1 MNENSTV
8 LIVDDDFAGREA
20 LKGVLL
26 SQGYDLLEAENG
38 RQAIELAKEHI
49 PDIILLDVMMPEMD
63 GFEVCRRLRSDS
75 LLAEIPILMITA
87 LDDRKSR
94 LAGIEAGADDFISKP
109 YDRVELRTRVRTVTR
124 LNRYRRL
131 VLERARFVWV
141 IENDQDGYLI
151 LDEQGAITYANHA
164 AQALFNLPD
173 AEEGENLGLLQEIIK
188 DGFVLV
194 PPSRWEEWH
203 QLAAADEPVYLV
215 KPQDDSS
222 QPKWYEIHLLDLPWV
237 TKQQRLVRIQ
247 DVTERMTLQLESWSF
262 QAAANHKF
270 ITPLSNMMLSLQVIR
285 ILVANHPIPDLLEVV
300 ETMEIGFKRLENEL
314 KDILEYINAPKL
326 AKFGSEMSLA
336 ELEALTLQTAK
347 DLAIDDIRFQADL
360 DGANQQC
367 LKLSHRAVQ
376 VILWECLE
384 NARKFHPQFAPQV
397 DVTLNKLSSDMAA
410 LRIVDNGVSLSSSE
424 IASALTPYYQAE
436 KYFTGEVEGMGL
448 GLPTVA
454 SLVWQAGGDIKLY
467 NRKDGQGVVVEL
479 HLPLLV
485 EKPTQPGL
493 T

>member
-1 MNENSTV
+1 MNQNSTV
-8 LIVDDDFAGREA
+8 LIVDDDFAGRES

-38 RQAIELAKEHI
+38 RQAIELAKEYI

-87 LDDRKSR
+87 LDDRQSR

-151 LDEQGAITYANHA
+151 LDDEGGITYANGA
-164 AQALFNLPD
+164 AQVLFNLP
-173 AEEGENLGLLQEIIK
+173 AVEEGQNLGQLQEIIK
-188 DGFVLV
+188 NGFVMV
-194 PPSRWEEWH
+194 PPSRWDEWH
-203 QLAAADEPVYLV
+203 LLAESEEPVYLV
-215 KPQDDSS
+215 KPQDGSS

-237 TKQQRLVRIQ
+237 TKQQRLMRIQ

-270 ITPLSNMMLSLQVIR
+270 ITPLSNMMLSLQVVR

-300 ETMEIGFKRLENEL
+300 ETMEIGFKRLESEL
-314 KDILEYINAPKL
+314 KDILEYINAPNL
-326 AKFGSEMSLA
+326 AKSGGEVLLA
-336 ELEALTLQTAK
+336 EMETLTLQTAK
-347 DLAIDDIRFQADL
+347 DLAIDGIRFL
-360 DGANQQC
+360 SGPDGSNQQR
-367 LKLSHRAVQ
+367 LLLSRRAVQ

-384 NARKFHPQFAPQV
+384 NARKFHPQFTPQV
-397 DVTLNKLSSDMAA
+397 EVSLTRLSSGMVTLRIADDGVWLSP
-410 LRIVDNGVSLSSSE
+410 RE
-424 IASALTPYYQAE
+424 IAAALTPYYQAE
-436 KYFTGEVEGMGL
+436 KYFTGEVSGMGL

-454 SLVWQAGGDIKLY
+454 ALVWQAGGEIELY
-467 NRKDGQGVVVEL
+467 NRKDGQGLVVEL
-479 HLPLLV
+479 RLPLVV
-485 EKPTQPGL
+485 EKLAQPGSA
-493 T
+493 